1 MTQLSPL
8 ASTAVKY
15 TSLLARVAC
24 FGRRGVNDPLPHV
37 LICREVAIPCL
48 SPVSKCFVP
57 TALLS
62 YVPSLTEGGAPHV
75 TTASSGAESLARVV
89 GVHTHRHCG
98 WGWRQQQQLTLGM
111 RCGNAPLQHQRR
123 GMATRDNC
131 MADSTCLTASTRAE
145 ALERQDKR
153 EEQDKTKQEGRSRK
167 PRLICK
173 VWRSVKPVSRAACN
187 GNGGRLRPC
196 SCTADLVDA
205 SGGGG
210 SSVSTTTRLGSRE
223 SAAALSGARQ
233 ENDQNQMYEQRC
245 DEGIDQA
252 QNASVMTVLGGESK
266 QHEELARIHPSAFP
280 NTVTTTRGRSQ
291 HDGDALVYNVFT
303 HRVVK
308 RSAASI
314 RALVVLG
321 IGVSQES
328 QELDVVDPAALL
340 ELRSKLLMKQVSWP
354 ALWRSSLFRQ
364 VQYVLIRTRAREE
377 AAAAVVEEVRCLLRT
392 HYQRAKTRSGAGVV
406 SNDDTMGSRDGSSS
420 DEASSS
426 SSMLLEERLF
436 TYQDLNAEQQ
446 RVVDF
451 VLEGHNTY
459 IGGGAGTGKSLLLR
473 VIRQE
478 LVRQGLSVA
487 MTATTGIA
495 ATRIDGVTLH
505 HCFGVNMHGE
515 CTRRGELRAFD
526 VIIVDEVSM
535 LSRELF
541 ESLEYQLRRANSVD
555 LPFGGVQVICSGDF
569 LQLGAIAS
577 LPLVHSA
584 VFRRYFAMLKLRQVV
599 RQLGNE
605 QFVRQLQELRRGNV
619 PHDLQDTI
627 TFLSP
632 GESAKAMMT
641 NEESAVKLL
650 PTNKEVDAINQAEL
664 EKLPGE
670 LVVLPAQLQSPSLS
684 GRWTA
689 TYILAVQHGD
699 ATALDKNKLFVALEQ
714 YVFEFVQKVP
724 NASSLTISLL
734 GQRHVVLYKLFVD
747 AFVFRVRIPHELN
760 EKDEHELAC
769 HLRNLETWLP
779 VQGLGVYLRE
789 IVASPDGLHTDVDE
803 YSLTQ
808 YAKNSPMMSPLGLK
822 KGVKVMLRTNLS
834 PGLVNGSLGVVVG
847 FTELKL
853 DNLPRYL
860 TKFGRLEAVDS
871 YTEFLQY
878 EHSFPVALAPKVDFG
893 GDRVI
898 VVPPTT
904 FFVGGLSNTNHYHM
918 GIVAFPLCLAYAF
931 TVHKVQGLTLV
942 GRVHLELSRMWPCEH
957 LLYVA
962 MSRVRNPDQLTVSSF
977 HRDLVRCAT
986 ECLLFDESL
995 PCVEGVRVLPHFF
1008 QATWRRVPSRRK
1020 LALRQKQ
1027 MSKKHAKH
1035 DNAGAQR
1042 GFLRRRV
1049 SVVPAGR

>member
-1 MTQLSPL
+1 MQ
-8 ASTAVKY
+8 
-15 TSLLARVAC
+15 
-24 FGRRGVNDPLPHV
+24 
-37 LICREVAIPCL
+37 
-48 SPVSKCFVP
+48 
-57 TALLS
+57 
-62 YVPSLTEGGAPHV
+62 
-75 TTASSGAESLARVV
+75 
-89 GVHTHRHCG
+89 
-98 WGWRQQQQLTLGM
+98 GM
-111 RCGNAPLQHQRR
+111 RCGDVPLQHQRR
-123 GMATRDNC
+123 GMATRDGC
-131 MADSTCLTASTRAE
+131 AAGGTCLTASTRVE
-145 ALERQDKR
+145 ALEQQAER
-153 EEQDKTKQEGRSRK
+153 EEQDETKQEERSRK

-173 VWRSVKPVSRAACN
+173 IWRPVRPVSRPACN
-187 GNGGRLRPC
+187 GNGGKLRPC

-210 SSVSTTTRLGSRE
+210 PSVSTTTRLGSRE
-223 SAAALSGARQ
+223 SAATLSGARQ
-233 ENDQNQMYEQRC
+233 ENDENQMHAQRR
-245 DEGIDQA
+245 DEGIGQA
-252 QNASVMTVLGGESK
+252 QNATVMTVLGGEIK
-266 QHEELARIHPSAFP
+266 QQEEPARIPPSAFP
-280 NTVTTTRGRSQ
+280 HTVTTRGGSQ

-314 RALVVLG
+314 RALGVLG

-340 ELRSKLLMKQVSWP
+340 ELQSKLLMKQVSWP

-364 VQYVLIRTRAREE
+364 VQYALLRTRGREE
-377 AAAAVVEEVRCLLRT
+377 AAAAVVEEVRRLLRT
-392 HYQRAKTRSGAGVV
+392 HYQRAKARSGAGVV
-406 SNDDTMGSRDGSSS
+406 SNDDTMGGRDGSSG

-515 CTRRGELRAFD
+515 CTRRAELRAFD
-526 VIIVDEVSM
+526 VIIVDEISM

-605 QFVRQLQELRRGNV
+605 HFVRQLQELRRGSV

-632 GESAKAMMT
+632 GESAKAMMM

-699 ATALDKNKLFVALEQ
+699 ATALDKNKLFMALEQ

-724 NASSLTISLL
+724 NASSLTVSLL

-760 EKDEHELAC
+760 EKDEHELAF

-779 VQGLGVYLRE
+779 AQGLGVYLRE

-803 YSLTQ
+803 YILTQ

-822 KGVKVMLRTNLS
+822 KGAKVMLRTNLS

-847 FTELKL
+847 FKELKL
-853 DNLPRYL
+853 DSLPRHL
-860 TKFGRLEAVDS
+860 TKFGRLDAVDS

-878 EHSFPVALAPKVDFG
+878 EHSFPVALAPEVDFG

-918 GIVAFPLCLAYAF
+918 GIVALPLCLAYAF

-962 MSRVRNPDQLTVSSF
+962 MSRVRNPEQLTVSSF
-977 HRDLVRCAT
+977 H
-986 ECLLFDESL
+986 
-995 PCVEGVRVLPHFF
+995 
-1008 QATWRRVPSRRK
+1008 
-1020 LALRQKQ
+1020 
-1027 MSKKHAKH
+1027 
-1035 DNAGAQR
+1035 
-1042 GFLRRRV
+1042 
-1049 SVVPAGR
+1049 